1 MPGTSR
7 RPAPPVP
14 EMSKERLL
22 ALAKAVERGWEDR
35 REEQLRRDLQK
46 RKEEAAHALSPS
58 VR

>member
-1 MPGTSR
+1 
-7 RPAPPVP
+7 
-14 EMSKERLL
+14 MSKERLL